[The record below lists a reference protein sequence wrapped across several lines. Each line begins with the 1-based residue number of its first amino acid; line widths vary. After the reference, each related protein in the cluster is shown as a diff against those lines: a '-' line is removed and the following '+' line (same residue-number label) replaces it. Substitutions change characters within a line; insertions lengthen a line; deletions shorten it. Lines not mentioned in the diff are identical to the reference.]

1 MATQCPAQQL
11 EFEGLGRRQ
20 IVANFD
26 GGRMTSDG
34 GALLLREADRLFNV
48 TERVAGAFVDYRD
61 PSRIEHDVTTL
72 VAQRIIALALGYED
86 LNDHDR
92 LRDGPALALAC
103 GIDDV
108 EGARRVRE
116 RDRGHVLAASSTLNR
131 LELGDP
137 NEASLDRYKK
147 IVADHEALDRLLV
160 DLFLESHAEPPKEIV
175 LDLDATDDPVHGDQ
189 EGKSFHGYDDHHG
202 FLPLFVVCG
211 EHILR
216 CRLRTADHGAADGSV
231 DELSRIVEQI
241 RGVWPRTRIVVRGD
255 CDFGTD
261 DIMVWCEDH
270 GVDYVFGYGQNPRL
284 NSMVTKALNK
294 SRRRCLVSGKPSR
307 RYRDLRYRTQKS
319 WSRERRVVAKAEW
332 LPGPRGKN
340 ARYIVTSISR
350 KEVGARELYE
360 QRYCARGDMENR
372 IKDQQLWLFSDRTS
386 CHVMRA
392 NQLRMYFSAFAGA
405 IVDILRRVGLH
416 GTECARWRVDT
427 IRSRLFKL
435 AGRVTKTVRRLRL
448 SFASI
453 FPLQEVFAR
462 TLVNLR
468 AAAQAPPPG

>member
-1 MATQCPAQQL
+1 
-11 EFEGLGRRQ
+11 
-20 IVANFD
+20 
-26 GGRMTSDG
+26 
-34 GALLLREADRLFNV
+34 
-48 TERVAGAFVDYRD
+48 
-61 PSRIEHDVTTL
+61 
-72 VAQRIIALALGYED
+72 
-86 LNDHDR
+86 
-92 LRDGPALALAC
+92 
-103 GIDDV
+103 
-108 EGARRVRE
+108 
-116 RDRGHVLAASSTLNR
+116 
-131 LELGDP
+131 
-137 NEASLDRYKK
+137 
-147 IVADHEALDRLLV
+147 
-160 DLFLESHAEPPKEIV
+160 
-175 LDLDATDDPVHGDQ
+175 
-189 EGKSFHGYDDHHG
+189 
-202 FLPLFVVCG
+202 
-211 EHILR
+211 
-216 CRLRTADHGAADGSV
+216 
-231 DELSRIVEQI
+231 
-241 RGVWPRTRIVVRGD
+241 
-255 CDFGTD
+255 
-261 DIMVWCEDH
+261 
-270 GVDYVFGYGQNPRL
+270 
-284 NSMVTKALNK
+284 MVTKALNK

-360 QRYCARGDMENR
+360 QLYCARGDMENR

-405 IVDILRRVGLH
+405 LVDILRRVGLH